1 MDSVRI
7 DKYLWS
13 IRAYKTRSEATAACR
28 GGKVRVN
35 GADAKPSKEVK
46 VGDVITVRKGPA
58 TYTYKVTE
66 LVQKRQG
73 AKNVAAFAENLTPQ
87 SELDKLARPVETIAF
102 RRDPGA
108 GRPTKKDRRLLDA
121 LVAGVDAEWED
132 GPDWEDGCPVGA
144 GHDGKGFGRDEREAK
159 SDTRH
164 PRPDR
169 GSEPEREFD
178 EDAWLDALDD
188 ELAEWD
194 ENLKDFEEDE
204 Y

>member
-13 IRAYKTRSEATAACR
+13 IRAYKTRSEATTACR

-46 VGDVITVRKGPA
+46 VGDVIAVRKGPA

-121 LVAGVDAEWED
+121 LVAGVDMDAVRHSE
-132 GPDWEDGCPVGA
+132 VSFAGA
-144 GHDGKGFGRDEREAK
+144 YDEEAWMEK
-159 SDTRH
+159 L
-164 PRPDR
+164 
-169 GSEPEREFD
+169 E
-178 EDAWLDALDD
+178 D